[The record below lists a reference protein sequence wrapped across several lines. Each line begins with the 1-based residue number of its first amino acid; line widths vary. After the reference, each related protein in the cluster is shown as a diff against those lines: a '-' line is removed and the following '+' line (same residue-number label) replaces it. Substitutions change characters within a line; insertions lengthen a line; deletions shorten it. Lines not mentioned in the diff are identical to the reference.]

1 MIIVINYST
10 IVGGDQQQSNGY
22 LVLQTLP
29 KHLHWDTWSLYSEGM
44 QQRCFQSSNST
55 HFLAPQYG
63 RMSGRPTTELPHYS
77 GQLRPV
83 TSENLFIFNRKY
95 ELIFMVSKVPVLHS
109 WYLYESTIQVLSVDY
124 LTNRNQ
130 LTN

>member
-1 MIIVINYST
+1 MDYKVR
-10 IVGGDQQQSNGY
+10 D
-22 LVLQTLP
+22 P
-29 KHLHWDTWSLYSEGM
+29 EGV
-44 QQRCFQSSNST
+44 
-55 HFLAPQYG
+55 
-63 RMSGRPTTELPHYS
+63 S

-83 TSENLFIFNRKY
+83 TSENLFIFSRKY

-130 LTN
+130 LSN